1 MEERRRA
8 KRYTVAFPV
17 ALESHGGGRYVF
29 STRVRNVAARGLLV
43 MMAAEL
49 EVGEPVEITYTVEGR
64 DALYHDLEGQ
74 IVRVEPNR
82 GDGKEEWPYLA
93 AVEFSGA
100 LPHLKDILGFDPNG
114 ADSKESISSTD
125 DDPLDAHASE
135 DAPPPTTDTSDGH
148 ESEDD
153 DPSDDEKKL

>member
-8 KRYTVAFPV
+8 KRYTVSFPV

-64 DALYHDLEGQ
+64 DIVYHDLEGK
-74 IVRVEPNR
+74 IVRVEPND

-100 LPHLKDILGFDPNG
+100 LPHLKDLLGYEPEL
-114 ADSKESISSTD
+114 ADSRDGIETSD
-125 DDPLDAHASE
+125 DD
-135 DAPPPTTDTSDGH
+135 DG
-148 ESEDD
+148 
-153 DPSDDEKKL
+153 PSPRPEKTIRPSMWIGSVK